1 MFSQRKAGSILALT
15 FSEGFDITD
24 TSKFDFNLPS
34 VGGDADAWGTKLNTN
49 WTNLDTLL
57 NGGTAGSPA
66 ATVKL
71 KDLEVTGKVTEEVHA
86 AGTSGT
92 IDIDPANGTVQT
104 IAMGGNITVTAS
116 NFADG
121 QFVSLKITS
130 VGSDSVTWPTMQW
143 AYGSAPSLHATNTN
157 WVQLWKC
164 DGVIYGSF
172 VGPFS

>member
-1 MFSQRKAGSILALT
+1 MA
-15 FSEGFDITD
+15 D

-71 KDLEVTGKVTEEVHA
+71 KDLELAGKVTEEVEDKSGISGSVTLDVA
-86 AGTSGT
+86 DGT
-92 IDIDPANGTVQT
+92 IQT
-104 IAMGGNITVTAS
+104 MSISGNVTSLTITM
-116 NFADG
+116 ADG
-121 QFVSLKITS
+121 EFMKLKITS
-130 VGSDSVTWPTMQW
+130 VGTDTIAWPSNMHWVFGAEPT
-143 AYGSAPSLHATNTN
+143 LHATNTN

-164 DGVIYGSF
+164 DNILYGSF
-172 VGPFS
+172 VGFTADAP

>member
-1 MFSQRKAGSILALT
+1 M
-15 FSEGFDITD
+15 TD
-24 TSKFDFNLPS
+24 TSKFDFNLPA
-34 VGGDADAWGTKLNTN
+34 VGGDANAWGTKLNTN

-71 KDLEVTGKVTEEVHA
+71 KDLEVTGKVTEEVHE

-104 IAMGGNITVTAS
+104 INMGGPIEITAS
-116 NFADG
+116 NFANG

-130 VGSDSVTWPTMQW
+130 VGSDSVTWPPMEW
-143 AYGSAPSLHATNTN
+143 AYGNPPSLHSSNTN

-164 DGVIYGSF
+164 DNTIYGSF